1 MQNASFVSGSA
12 ILWEGPSAL
21 DGAPIVVIA
30 TGLAGASRNTKT
42 GDMVQT
48 WILRQD
54 IAPYAAVKGG
64 QDSSVC
70 GDCPHRPINGGA
82 CYVNTVNAPGA
93 IWRAYRAGRYVK
105 AADLEAIRAIGAGR
119 AFRLGAYGDPA
130 AAPLAIWQALTSQA
144 KASNGYPHQWRRPDA
159 QGLASLCMAS
169 ADSVEE
175 REEARAMGWRTFR
188 VRAPFEPVVARE
200 FICPASEEAGKKTDC
215 ATCRACGGTE
225 AKAKA
230 SPVIIAHGAT
240 ARRFILTRNAHA

>member
-1 MQNASFVSGSA
+1 MQNASFTSGSV

-30 TGLAGASRNTKT
+30 TGLAGASRNAKT

-54 IAPYAAVKGG
+54 IAPHDAVKGG
-64 QDSSVC
+64 QDASVC
-70 GDCPHRPINGGA
+70 GDCLHRPINGGA
-82 CYVNTVNAPGA
+82 CYVKTFQAPGA
-93 IWRAYRAGRYVK
+93 IWRAYQRGRYVK
-105 AADLEAIRAIGAGR
+105 AGDLDAIRAIGAGR
-119 AFRLGAYGDPA
+119 VVRLGAYGDPA

-144 KASNGYPHQWRRPDA
+144 KASNGYTHQWRRPDA
-159 QGLASLCMAS
+159 QSLASICMAS
-169 ADSVEE
+169 ADSAEE
-175 REEARAMGWRTFR
+175 GEEARAMGWRTFR
-188 VRAPFEPVVARE
+188 LRAPFESIGARE
-200 FICPASEEAGKKTDC
+200 FRCPASEEAGKKTDC
-215 ATCRACGGTE
+215 ATCRACGGTN